1 MRDIP
6 LDIPDDAPVVLTGTW
21 GSGYSS
27 ALAALR
33 DARAAVEVSVEPDS
47 ASVGG
52 GETVAVKGGDGG
64 DHIVLGGTEDE
75 QSPSAA
81 SG

>member
-1 MRDIP
+1 MRGIP

-21 GSGYSS
+21 GSDYSDE
-27 ALAALR
+27 LKALR
-33 DARAAVEVSVEPDS
+33 DARAAVEVTVEPDS

-52 GETVAVKGGDGG
+52 GETVVVKGGGGG